1 MRAYSM
7 DALQEWFD
15 SAVESF
21 ERHCS
26 EEVEAVDDMPAI
38 DQGLD
43 TVGAHELCAIEESQ
57 SFFRF
62 ELDGT
67 PTELREHIFTL
78 DATALEEDFT
88 LSDEGEE

>member
-38 DQGLD
+38 DKGLD
-43 TVGAHELCAIEESQ
+43 TVGAHELCAIEASQ
-57 SFFRF
+57 PFIRF

-88 LSDEGEE
+88 LSDEREE